1 MKLIVDVPHEII
13 CKRYIGANDQ
23 IWMVHAIKNGKPLS
37 EELNDIKGEIKAE
50 IDTDLSCDM
59 FDEYGNETRLHKD
72 LMNILDN
79 IGKEK

>member
-37 EELNDIKGEIKAE
+37 EELNDIKGEMEDHIKW
-50 IDTDLSCDM
+50 DMHDGLTDGL
-59 FDEYGNETRLHKD
+59 KD
-72 LMNILDN
+72 AIKIIN
-79 IGKEK
+79 KHT